1 MTDQIGP
8 GAFIAVV
15 GASGVGKDTLLDA
28 ARERCGASVLFP
40 RRSITRAAGPGE
52 DYTPLTVAEFA
63 LADEHG
69 EFAVSWSAHGLDYG
83 IPCTID
89 AAIRAGRTVVA
100 NVSRG
105 ILDELAERYSRLVVV
120 RVTVPDAVRAQRLHA
135 RNREGGADIAR
146 RLERADPSV
155 ARPVDH
161 EICNDR
167 SIADA
172 CGELMHIIEAH
183 SHAVHSIED
192 HSHARTETA

>member
-1 MTDQIGP
+1 MTDRIGP

-52 DYTPLTVAEFA
+52 DYTPLTTAEFA
-63 LADEHG
+63 LAEQRG
-69 EFAVSWSAHGLDYG
+69 QFAVSWSAHGLDYG
-83 IPCTID
+83 IPSTID
-89 AAIRAGRTVVA
+89 VAIRGGRPVVA

-105 ILDELAERYSRLVVV
+105 ILDELAERYSRFVVV
-120 RVTVPDAVRAQRLHA
+120 RITVPDAVRAQRLHA

-146 RLERADPSV
+146 RLERADPSL

-161 EICNDR
+161 EICNDKT
-167 SIADA
+167 IADA
-172 CGELMHIIEAH
+172 CGQLMRVIEAH
-183 SHAVHSIED
+183 SHE
-192 HSHARTETA
+192 RTETT